1 MSQIEEAILYKID
14 TNDKMLQQVLEKALL
29 FQLCKDDEQK
39 ELKKQE
45 FLAFLEIYEF
55 QIHKEISKLKNLE
68 KNKDM
73 I

>member
-55 QIHKEISKLKNLE
+55 QIHKVISKLKNLE